1 MSAKR
6 DYYEILGVDR
16 NASEAEI
23 KRAYRRLA
31 RKYHP
36 DVNKSPEAEEHFKE
50 INEAY
55 EVLSD
60 PEKRATYDRFGH
72 AGPPGLGFEG
82 FGFRDPFEIFEEVF
96 GFGFGRRGRRARYAP
111 QRGSDLRYNL
121 TISFEEAAFG
131 CEKEIE
137 IPRMETCPTCHGSG
151 AEPGTTPVRCPQCNG
166 TGEVR
171 NARQSI
177 FGSFVTVTTCPRCGG
192 EGEVVSTPCHE
203 CHGRKLVERVRRIV
217 VEIPA
222 GVDNGSHIRLL
233 GEGEAGRYGGPPG
246 DLYVA
251 VSVERHRYFRRQD
264 NNILLEL
271 PINIAQAALGDEVE
285 VPTLEGIANLSIPPG
300 TQTGKTFRL
309 RGKGVPYL
317 HGDGR
322 GDQLVTV
329 YVVTPTHLNEHQK
342 KLLHELAKT
351 LGKEVIPQREKGF
364 FDRIKEVFE
373 LFSA

>member
-1 MSAKR
+1 MSPKR
-6 DYYEILGVDR
+6 DYYEILGVSR

-31 RKYHP
+31 RQYHP
-36 DVNKSPEAEEHFKE
+36 DVNKGPEAEERFKE

-96 GFGFGRRGRRARYAP
+96 GFGFGPRPRRARYAP
-111 QRGSDLRYNL
+111 QRGGDLRYNL
-121 TISFEEAAFG
+121 TISFEEAVFG

-137 IPRMETCPTCHGSG
+137 IPRMETCPLCHGSG

-171 NARQSI
+171 HARQSI

-203 CHGRKLVERVRRIV
+203 CHGRKWVERVRKIV

-222 GVDNGSHIRLL
+222 GVDNGSQIRLL
-233 GEGEAGRYGGPPG
+233 GEGEPGRYGGPPG

-251 VSVERHRYFRRQD
+251 ISVERHRYFRRQD

-285 VPTLEGIANLSIPPG
+285 VPTLEGVAKLSIPPG

-317 HGDGR
+317 HGDGL

-342 KLLHELAKT
+342 KLLLELAKT
-351 LGKEVIPQREKGF
+351 LGKEVIPQEKGF
-364 FDRIKEVFE
+364 FDRIRDAFE